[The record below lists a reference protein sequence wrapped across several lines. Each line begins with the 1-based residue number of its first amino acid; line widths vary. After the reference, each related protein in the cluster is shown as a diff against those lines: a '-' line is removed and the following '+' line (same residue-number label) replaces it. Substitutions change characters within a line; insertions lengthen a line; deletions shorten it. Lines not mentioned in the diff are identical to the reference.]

1 MELSFKINK
10 YYLLAHAL
18 KSEQSPFGGWVNLPN
33 KLWEI
38 SNNAYSFLFN
48 PSSQDIIFTKIESDK
63 DFGLFLNTIAKD
75 SDKIISTAFKSEEFT
90 RLYKETEK
98 YKESIEKEWNNK
110 RKNITKTTEEIMGEK
125 FPDIKINVL
134 ITHPN
139 LCNGIALPNSNTICW
154 GHKENW
160 ENYSMVYLM
169 HEALHLLLD
178 KKLGKDNLTHAIIE
192 LIADQELRV
201 RLNKNGAYFKESKEV
216 VGHPFLL
223 KLSKTILPYW
233 KKYLERKNKDIAN
246 FYLEI
251 KNLPKIKKFLEL
263 KNK

>member
-18 KSEQSPFGGWVNLPN
+18 KSEHHPFDGWVNLPN
-33 KLWEI
+33 KLWKI
-38 SNNAYSFLFN
+38 SNDAYCFLFN
-48 PSSQDIIFTKIESDK
+48 SSSHDIIFTKIENDK
-63 DFGLFLNTIAKD
+63 DFDIFLNTITNG
-75 SDKIISTAFKSEEFT
+75 SDKIIATAFKSEEFT
-90 RLYKETEK
+90 RLHEETGK
-98 YKESIEKEWNNK
+98 YMKSIEKEWNNK
-110 RKNITKTTEEIMGEK
+110 RKNITKTIEEIMGEK

-160 ENYSMVYLM
+160 KNYSMVYLM
-169 HEALHLLLD
+169 HETLHLILD
-178 KKLGKDNLTHAIIE
+178 KKLGKNNLAHAIIE
-192 LIADQELRV
+192 LITDQELRI
-201 RLNKNGAYFKESKEV
+201 RLNKNGVYFKESKEC

-223 KLSKTILPYW
+223 KLSKAILPYW
-233 KKYLERKNKDIAN
+233 KKYLKRKDRNIAN
-246 FYLEI
+246 FYLEM

-263 KNK
+263 KK

>member
-10 YYLLAHAL
+10 YYLLAHTL
-18 KSEQSPFGGWVNLPN
+18 KSEQSPFSDWVNLPN

-38 SNNAYSFLFN
+38 SNDAYYFLFN
-48 PSSQDIIFTKIESDK
+48 PSSQDIIFTKIENDK
-63 DFGLFLNTIAKD
+63 DFNVFLNNIMKN
-75 SDKIISTAFKSEEFT
+75 SDKIITIALKSKEFV

-98 YKESIEKEWNNK
+98 YMESVEKEWNNK
-110 RKNITKTTEEIMGEK
+110 QKNIIKIIEEIMGENL
-125 FPDIKINVL
+125 PNIKINVL

-139 LCNGIALPNSNTICW
+139 LCNGMALPNSNTICW

-169 HEALHLLLD
+169 HETLHLILD
-178 KKLGKDNLTHAIIE
+178 KKLGKNNLTHAIIE
-192 LIADQELRV
+192 LITDQELRI
-201 RLNKNGAYFKESKEV
+201 RLNKNGIYFKESKEG

-233 KKYLERKNKDIAN
+233 KKYLKNKNKKIDN

-263 KNK
+263 KK